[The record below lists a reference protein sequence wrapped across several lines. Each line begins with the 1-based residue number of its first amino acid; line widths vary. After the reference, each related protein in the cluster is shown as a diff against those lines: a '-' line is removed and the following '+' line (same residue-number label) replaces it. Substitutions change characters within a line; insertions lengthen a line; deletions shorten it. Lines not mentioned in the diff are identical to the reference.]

1 MTEQDLKDALMS
13 EKARLVEHMN
23 AINGVINHIYDDTPD
38 NLIAA
43 RNYLKEDLSFYEDR
57 VSFYK
62 NLDSALEETFKDY
75 IKEKGEIPFEVDGKS
90 KEYYLK
96 DKEKVTVSKDEEY
109 RDYLKDNFP
118 TLFVPSY
125 TFLEKDMKE
134 AIKNGSITDTKAL
147 AGVTTTVTQELAT
160 RSVKKSKKTTT
171 VADEGGEE

>member
-13 EKARLVEHMN
+13 EKARLIEHMN
-23 AINGVINHIYDDTPD
+23 AINGVINHIYDETPE

-75 IKEKGEIPFEVDGKS
+75 IKENGEIPFEVDGKP

-96 DKEKVTVSKDEEY
+96 DKEKVTISKDVAY

-125 TFLEKDMKE
+125 DFDEKHMKE
-134 AIKNGSITDTKAL
+134 AVKNGSLTDAKAL

-160 RSVKKSKKTTT
+160 RSVKKSKI
-171 VADEGGEE
+171 ASEEDDNNEE